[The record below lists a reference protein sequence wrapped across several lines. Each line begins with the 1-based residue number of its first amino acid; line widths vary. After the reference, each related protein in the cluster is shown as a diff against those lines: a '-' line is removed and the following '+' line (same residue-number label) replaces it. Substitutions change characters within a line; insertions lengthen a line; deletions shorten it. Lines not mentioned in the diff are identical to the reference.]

1 MLKLNVKIKSTCG
14 VMEDKENVK
23 KYNEKNHFYN
33 DNNYV

>member
-23 KYNEKNHFYN
+23 NTMKKSFL
-33 DNNYV
+33 